1 MRVLIVYRL
10 FRDRRTYLLWL
21 EENLVDKSFSRSSSY
36 FYSGSFTKKKLAKH
50 TIKSI
55 VKDGVLLLYRV
66 RTPTSIVQ
74 VITEFIKSTDRDYDR
89 LVNKLR
95 ETTIYNRSIRY
106 IHRV

>member
-1 MRVLIVYRL
+1 MNEVLIVYRL

-21 EENLVDKSFSRSSSY
+21 EENSDKSFSRSSSY
-36 FYSGSFTKKKLAKH
+36 FYSGSFAKKKLAKH

-55 VKDGVLLLYRV
+55 VEDGVLLLYRV
-66 RTPTSIVQ
+66 RTPTSIIQ
-74 VITEFIKSTDRDYDR
+74 VITEFINSTDRDYDK

>member
-1 MRVLIVYRL
+1 MNEVLIVYRL

-21 EENLVDKSFSRSSSY
+21 GENSDKSFSRSLFY

-55 VKDGVLLLYRV
+55 VKDGVLLLHRV
-66 RTPTSIVQ
+66 STPTPIEQ
-74 VITEFIKSTDRDYDR
+74 VITEFIKSTDRDYDK